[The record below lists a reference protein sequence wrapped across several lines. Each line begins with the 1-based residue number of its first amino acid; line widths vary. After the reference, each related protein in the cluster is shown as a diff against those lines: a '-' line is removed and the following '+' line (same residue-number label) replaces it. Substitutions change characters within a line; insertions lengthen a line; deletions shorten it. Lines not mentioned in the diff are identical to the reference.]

1 MTTSG
6 PIDAKGVA
14 PTEPDKPPA
23 YLASSIFVTVLC
35 APFGIIALIY
45 GLAVQTKWRAG
56 DERGAAHASDM
67 AEKWMYAGVGAAIL
81 LAIGYGIWWFFERRG
96 EETRALALLFF

>member
-1 MTTSG
+1 MTTSE
-6 PIDAKGVA
+6 PIDGRGLA

-23 YLASSIFVTVLC
+23 YLVSSIVVTVLC
-35 APFGIIALIY
+35 APFGIIAFIY
-45 GLAVQTKWRAG
+45 GLTVQTKWRAG
-56 DERGAAHASDM
+56 DQRGAVHASDM

-96 EETRALALLFF
+96 QETQALALLFF